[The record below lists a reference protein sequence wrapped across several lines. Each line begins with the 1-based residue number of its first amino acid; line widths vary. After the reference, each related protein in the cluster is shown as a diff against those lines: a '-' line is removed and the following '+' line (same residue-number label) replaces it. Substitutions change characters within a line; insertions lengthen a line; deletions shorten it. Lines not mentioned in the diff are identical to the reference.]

1 MTTLFVRHTVSSYD
15 HWRKVYDS
23 VGPVQK
29 KAGVIAE
36 AVYRGTDNPN
46 DITVTHEFASL
57 AAAKAFASSE
67 DLKQAMQSAGLVGAP
82 TIWFADKA

>member
-1 MTTLFVRHTVSSYD
+1 MTTLFVRHTVSNYD

-46 DITVTHEFASL
+46 DVTVTHEFASL
-57 AAAKAFASSE
+57 AAAAAFAGGD
-67 DLKQAMQSAGLVGAP
+67 DLKSAMRTAGIAGAP
-82 TIWFADKA
+82 TIWFAEKA